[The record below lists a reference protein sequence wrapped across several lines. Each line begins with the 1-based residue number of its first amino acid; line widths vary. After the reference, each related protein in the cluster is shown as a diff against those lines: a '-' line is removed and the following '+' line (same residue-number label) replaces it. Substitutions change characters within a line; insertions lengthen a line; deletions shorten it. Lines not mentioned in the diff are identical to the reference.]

1 MSEQRSGEPQR
12 AHVRRLLREL
22 GSDRRGA
29 VLVMVAA
36 LLVVVLGFAGL
47 AVDLGRGYIAKSRLS
62 RAVDAGV
69 LAAARSL
76 RLGQSVARQQALA
89 MARANGVTNLGGI
102 RISFGTN
109 PQGESTVS
117 MSASETVP
125 TTLMR
130 LLGIE
135 TMDVGSN
142 ATAAIPPVDLILV
155 LDQSGSLGQVG
166 AWHDLQNA
174 AKQFVSNF
182 DETMDQVGLVS
193 FQIRAADDV
202 NLGHDFKSPIDGAID
217 RMTSDGDTDTGEGL
231 RLAYDQLQL
240 PNVRQH
246 SAKVV
251 VFFTDGR
258 PTAFRGVLGPGGPSN
273 GGSALG
279 PFAAPNGANYEDRVM
294 AVSTIH
300 AGGRLR
306 GYFNRPD
313 QLAMDRLATPDGCR
327 NATVCWGWT
336 EPKIRNKALQN
347 GIVVANA
354 IRTRKAYIYTIG
366 LGNPH
371 ASDPLLQPDMG
382 YLAELANQ
390 NGQANSSQPAGKS
403 YLAPSKDQLQQI
415 FQQVAQDLLVRLTQ

>member
-202 NLGHDFKSPIDGAID
+202 NLGHDFKSPI
-217 RMTSDGDTDTGEGL
+217 
-231 RLAYDQLQL
+231 
-240 PNVRQH
+240 
-246 SAKVV
+246 
-251 VFFTDGR
+251 
-258 PTAFRGVLGPGGPSN
+258 
-273 GGSALG
+273 
-279 PFAAPNGANYEDRVM
+279 
-294 AVSTIH
+294 
-300 AGGRLR
+300 
-306 GYFNRPD
+306 
-313 QLAMDRLATPDGCR
+313 
-327 NATVCWGWT
+327 
-336 EPKIRNKALQN
+336 
-347 GIVVANA
+347 
-354 IRTRKAYIYTIG
+354 
-366 LGNPH
+366 
-371 ASDPLLQPDMG
+371 
-382 YLAELANQ
+382 
-390 NGQANSSQPAGKS
+390 
-403 YLAPSKDQLQQI
+403 
-415 FQQVAQDLLVRLTQ
+415 

>member
-1 MSEQRSGEPQR
+1 
-12 AHVRRLLREL
+12 
-22 GSDRRGA
+22 
-29 VLVMVAA
+29 MVAA
-36 LLVVVLGFAGL
+36 LLVIVLGVAGL

-62 RAVDAGV
+62 RAVDSGV

-89 MARANGVTNLGGI
+89 MARANGVTNTGAI
-102 RISFGTN
+102 SISFGTN
-109 PQGESTVS
+109 PRGESTVS
-117 MSASETVP
+117 MSASETLP

-130 LLGIE
+130 LLGIKN
-135 TMDVGSN
+135 MDIGSN

-155 LDQSGSLGQVG
+155 LDQSGSLGQMG
-166 AWHDLQNA
+166 AWRDLQSA

-182 DETMDQVGLVS
+182 DESMDQVGLVS
-193 FQIRAADDV
+193 FQIRAADQFD
-202 NLGHDFKSPIDGAID
+202 LDHYFKSPIDGAID
-217 RMTSDGDTDTGEGL
+217 RMTSNGDTDTGEGL

-240 PNVRQH
+240 SNVREH

-258 PTAFRGVLGPGGPSN
+258 PTAFRGVVGPGGPQN

-279 PFAAPNGANYEDRVM
+279 PFTAPNGAKYEDRVM
-294 AVSTIH
+294 AVSTTR
-300 AGGRLR
+300 AGGRMR
-306 GYFNRPD
+306 GYFDRPD
-313 QLAMDRLATPDGCR
+313 QLPMNRAANPNGCR

-336 EPKIRNKALQN
+336 ETKIRNKAIQN
-347 GIVVANA
+347 GGVVANA
-354 IRTRKAYIYTIG
+354 IRSQKSYIYTIG
-366 LGNPH
+366 LGNPS

-390 NGQANSSQPAGKS
+390 NGQTNSSQPTGKA
-403 YLAPSKDQLQQI
+403 YFAPSKDQLQQI